1 MSGSNKDSENEAR
14 VGVGCSGQGF
24 TGRLLVCAEQP
35 EWSEGETNRSVS
47 KKKAC
52 AACRVGSAALPSGG
66 GLRQAPRLRKEAALG
81 AQFSSRGLQ
90 LK

>member
-14 VGVGCSGQGF
+14 VAVGCSGQGF
-24 TGRLLVCAEQP
+24 TGRLLVCTEQP

-52 AACRVGSAALPSGG
+52 AAPWGRAQAGPTSAEGGCSGG
-66 GLRQAPRLRKEAALG
+66 TVFK
-81 AQFSSRGLQ
+81 
-90 LK
+90 